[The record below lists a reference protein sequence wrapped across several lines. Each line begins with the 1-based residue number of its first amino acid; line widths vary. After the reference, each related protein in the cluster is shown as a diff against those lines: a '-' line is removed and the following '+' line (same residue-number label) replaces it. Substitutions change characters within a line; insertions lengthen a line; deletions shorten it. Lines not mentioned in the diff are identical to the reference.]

1 MMLKHDL
8 ILVRLDLI
16 LVRLDLIL
24 VRLDHAVS
32 RPPPTVVTGLVDRGL
47 QGFASGIARTE
58 HTLVIHC
65 AQRGE
70 KLDKS

>member
-1 MMLKHDL
+1 MLKHDL

-16 LVRLDLIL
+16 LVRLDH
-24 VRLDHAVS
+24 VVS
-32 RPPPTVVTGLVDRGL
+32 RPPPTVVTGLVDRDL